1 VPQRR
6 ETNLWKKIV
15 AVCREADGEAAAG
28 YRTGRRTEYI
38 FGYGTIA
45 SGRKHSMTSA
55 QLLSILVFMVA
66 FVFPMFLIF
75 FFALIWPVMR
85 KKEAAGDAEDAGSQ
99 PAAS

>member
-1 VPQRR
+1 
-6 ETNLWKKIV
+6 
-15 AVCREADGEAAAG
+15 
-28 YRTGRRTEYI
+28 
-38 FGYGTIA
+38 
-45 SGRKHSMTSA
+45 MTSA